1 MQRKNNHTSDRGT
14 RPKLKIST
22 NCPNLSNLSE
32 FKTQCHKLLQSKH
45 CITRRIWRKKK
56 MVSDKNGVVLPTTS
70 PSNILKLKDSNQTL
84 HIWLVLVLKVYIKA
98 FIGHLYTNGFLLFAW
113 RPLLSAPRF
122 PLKSRLERQ
131 GGKGNVSL
139 SRCLVLMQ

>member
-22 NCPNLSNLSE
+22 NCPNLSNLSA

-56 MVSDKNGVVLPTTS
+56 NGIRQKWCGPANNITVKYLQVEGQQPD
-70 PSNILKLKDSNQTL
+70 PSHMT
-84 HIWLVLVLKVYIKA
+84 
-98 FIGHLYTNGFLLFAW
+98 GFG
-113 RPLLSAPRF
+113 S
-122 PLKSRLERQ
+122 
-131 GGKGNVSL
+131 
-139 SRCLVLMQ
+139 